1 MRTYKFSE
9 ICVFVFHQLNE
20 AFALVLGVS
29 LQLKLGKLTGTL
41 SAKKAVFDG
50 ERHKV
55 EDKERR

>member
-55 EDKERR
+55 